1 MEAEQ
6 HLATIQLIMEGFNNF
21 FSRNHDKLSSVIPH
35 YVDTLA
41 LFVQQLESR
50 AILQRVL
57 ASLQEFMLEASPK
70 LTSECWT
77 EIILNFS
84 VWFEQN
90 KIAGLD
96 QQLDEFFCAKD
107 QEKDDSYLVLSLAN
121 TSV

>member
-1 MEAEQ
+1 MNSPDNPKKRKHESLSADFLTGGGRYYWDGTDDVTLDAWIEA
-6 HLATIQLIMEGFNNF
+6 TRP
-21 FSRNHDKLSSVIPH
+21 S
-35 YVDTLA
+35 
-41 LFVQQLESR
+41 
-50 AILQRVL
+50 
-57 ASLQEFMLEASPK
+57 K